1 MAAFPAGLR
10 LLGES
15 QEPANVKLTLN
26 SGEVERSVNMAEQGR
41 NHTVEVSFTGGTWL
55 TMPVVFPGDTVFL
68 RFKGPLPGTVQ
79 NVVVKPTGAPGAGAP
94 AVTFV
99 PDGEEFRGTIHP
111 SFSGDSIELDILLSP
126 TGSSSPGGGGIC
138 VKTQPPPR
146 P

>member
-1 MAAFPAGLR
+1 
-10 LLGES
+10 
-15 QEPANVKLTLN
+15 
-26 SGEVERSVNMAEQGR
+26 MAEQGR

-68 RFKGPLPGTVQ
+68 RFKGPLPGTVES
-79 NVVVKPTGAPGAGAP
+79 VVVKPGADAT

-99 PDGEEFRGTIHP
+99 PDGQEFRGTIHP
-111 SFSGDSIELDILLSP
+111 SFNGASIELEILLSP
-126 TGSSSPGGGGIC
+126 AGSSSLGGGGIC